1 MSLLTNM
8 HLSPEDAMKVLGIV
22 LGSEVHIDMFDD
34 RGEITSPGAMFG
46 GGSIQEYDICNIR
59 SMWRNP
65 VIADLFHRMKYMEH
79 RGSGLRKI
87 VSETEKLPGYTDAY
101 KPEFSSTTTDFV
113 VVLKNVNYHHGLS
126 IMATT
131 HDRTYDATHDEVYD
145 KIIAFCIE
153 PHSKSEIAEHC
164 GYRNTKNF
172 TKKYMH
178 PLLNAGILKMTLPD
192 KPKSKYQKY
201 ISIRNY

>member
-172 TKKYMH
+172 TKKIYASTVKCW
-178 PLLNAGILKMTLPD
+178 NSQDDTT
-192 KPKSKYQKY
+192 
-201 ISIRNY
+201 